1 MGGLGRLFTSLSV
14 LVAATS
20 GFAAPTSDDA
30 TTLEKRNNEPCKLV
44 ADVYAEQFEDNPDG
58 PYWISAKLAHECLLT
73 VPIDRGDALRLV
85 DGLTSFWKWQSTIDF
100 LKDTP
105 EGYLLP
111 ETDLIGELKK
121 IRDNVSK
128 GKYDGE
134 YEFQYA
140 LASLARSTYDGHFNL
155 ALDAASVF
163 LFRRSRAGPLVSI
176 SEDGTKT
183 PKIYS
188 FHDLNTTEPHYS
200 PSAIKTIDGVGA
212 EEWLRK
218 QSYEGGTQD
227 PDALYN
233 ELFYSIPGETGGSF
247 GGFYTQFGVY
257 TGDTITFG
265 FENGTETEY
274 ENRATFTSPFT
285 GVVNGQSFYD
295 KFCSEKIGN
304 GFKKGKR
311 DLPTEEQ
318 LTRDVPKVV
327 RRALSDNNPRP
338 LYPSPIV
345 DIESGNLAGYFPGGD
360 HKDVAVLSSNSFS
373 SEGKNGSVEWQ
384 SATSDF
390 LAACKSEGKKKLI
403 VDVTG
408 NGGGT
413 LMLGYDLF
421 KQIVPDYEL
430 DDSFNI
436 RAHEQLDIIG
446 SKITDL
452 LNDNKE
458 TPEDEQEKHDIYD
471 IDSYT
476 DVNNKEF
483 DKWDDFYGPES
494 TPAGYKFSHLGR
506 WNMNNKP
513 SILRSSG
520 GIVMSGYLDRANVVE
535 KIFKVED
542 IVLVTDGICGST
554 CALFAN
560 LMQKAGVRTI
570 AVGGRS
576 REGPMQAIG
585 GVKGAQVLN
594 YQQIFETITTVFDDY
609 ATPQEKRQWENTD
622 LGEIYRTG
630 EYILART
637 LSDGVGGRVNFR
649 NAIDPKD
656 KSRTPLQFVYEPAG
670 CRMWF
675 TRESKF
681 DMNKFW
687 AHVSKVAFGDASC
700 LPGSTPS

>member
-1 MGGLGRLFTSLSV
+1 MGGLGRLLTSLSV
-14 LVAATS
+14 LVSATS
-20 GFAAPTSDDA
+20 GLAAPTSNDA
-30 TTLEKRNNEPCKLV
+30 TTLENRNNEPCKLV
-44 ADVYAEQFEDNPDG
+44 ADAYAEQFEGDSEG

-121 IRDNVSK
+121 IRDKVSN

-140 LASLARSTYDGHFNL
+140 LASLARTTHDSHFNL

-163 LFRRSRAGPLVSI
+163 SFRRSQAGPLVSV
-176 SEDGTKT
+176 SEDGTKA

-188 FHDLNTTEPHYS
+188 YYDLNATDPDYS
-200 PSAIKTIDGVGA
+200 PSAIKTIDGVSA

-218 QSYEGGTQD
+218 QSYQGGSQD

-233 ELFYSIPGETGGSF
+233 DMFWSIPGETGGSY
-247 GGFYTQFGVY
+247 GGFYTQSGVY
-257 TGDTITFG
+257 TGHTITFG

-285 GVVNGQSFYD
+285 GVKNGKTFYD
-295 KFCSEKIGN
+295 TFCTEELGN

-311 DLPTEEQ
+311 DLPSKQQ
-318 LTRDVPKVV
+318 LTRHVPKVV
-327 RRALSDNNPRP
+327 RRESDSNARP
-338 LYPSPIV
+338 LYPSAVV
-345 DIESGNLAGYFPGGD
+345 DTEGGNVAGYFLGGD

-373 SEGKNGSVEWQ
+373 GDGNDGSVAFQ
-384 SATSDF
+384 NAVADF
-390 LAACKSEGKKKLI
+390 LAACKKEGKKKLI

-413 LMLGYDLF
+413 IMLGYDMF

-446 SKITDL
+446 SKITDI
-452 LNDNKE
+452 LNDKKE
-458 TPEDEQEKHDIYD
+458 TPEDEQEKNDIYD

-476 DVNNKEF
+476 DANNKPF

-494 TPAGYKFSHLGR
+494 TPAGYKFSHLAR
-506 WNMNNKP
+506 WDMNNKD
-513 SILRSSG
+513 LVMRSSG
-520 GIVMSGYLDRANVVE
+520 GIVVSGYLDRADIDKVFE
-535 KIFKVED
+535 VED
-542 IVLVTDGICGST
+542 IVVVTDGTCAST

-560 LMQKAGVRTI
+560 MMQKAGVRTI

-585 GVKGAQVLN
+585 GVKGAQVLT
-594 YQQIFETITTVFDDY
+594 YQQIFQTAATVFNSY

-622 LGEIYRTG
+622 LGEIYRIG

-637 LSDGVGGRVNFR
+637 VSDGEGARVNYR

-656 KSRTPLQFVYEPAG
+656 KSRTPLQFVYEAAG

-675 TRESKF
+675 TLESAF

-687 AHVSKVAFGDASC
+687 ADVSNVAFGDAGC
-700 LPGSTPS
+700 LPGSTP